1 MKSVCVDARMLG
13 PCGIGA
19 YIDNIIPFLKGSPFH
34 FQMLVKPEDQNRF
47 KELGWL
53 ETIPLNAPIYS
64 ITEQLKLAVAIPPC
78 DLFWSPHYN
87 IPILPIPAAKRLVT
101 IHDAYHL
108 AYYKTLNPLQKIYV
122 KVMVRAA
129 VQLSDRVLTVSH
141 FSKTELMR
149 FFPIC
154 EEKLQVISN
163 GINSASFQDQGQDDE
178 ILLKSYQ
185 LPSRFLLFVGHLR
198 PHKNLQGLLRAFDRI
213 CQEGSGDLFLVV
225 IGKRDQNKKCDMLG
239 PLLAQ
244 YSHLISKIKVIGNV
258 PQEHLAAFYRRA
270 QAFVFPSF
278 YEGFGLPPLEA
289 MSSGCPVIVSRCAS
303 LPEVCG
309 DAAVYIDPHSPADM
323 AQAIIR
329 VLKDDVLR
337 RELKVKGLQRS
348 QNFNWKKCAEQ
359 HLETMEM
366 LLNE

>member
-141 FSKTELMR
+141 FSKNRTH
-149 FFPIC
+149 
-154 EEKLQVISN
+154 
-163 GINSASFQDQGQDDE
+163 A
-178 ILLKSYQ
+178 
-185 LPSRFLLFVGHLR
+185 
-198 PHKNLQGLLRAFDRI
+198 
-213 CQEGSGDLFLVV
+213 
-225 IGKRDQNKKCDMLG
+225 
-239 PLLAQ
+239 
-244 YSHLISKIKVIGNV
+244 
-258 PQEHLAAFYRRA
+258 
-270 QAFVFPSF
+270 VFP
-278 YEGFGLPPLEA
+278 Y
-289 MSSGCPVIVSRCAS
+289 
-303 LPEVCG
+303 
-309 DAAVYIDPHSPADM
+309 
-323 AQAIIR
+323 
-329 VLKDDVLR
+329 LR
-337 RELKVKGLQRS
+337 RKAAS
-348 QNFNWKKCAEQ
+348 DF
-359 HLETMEM
+359 
-366 LLNE
+366 